1 MTSLPSRIAMIRAA
15 ALLFTGAALGG
26 CGNNLAYVHNAVVG
40 VDVTAATDG
49 TARIAIGY
57 DNDTFAIVPRFDP
70 VGDGKHGEA
79 MTLVSVSNV
88 DIDALDEIVFNHVIA
103 TGEAAIEAAR
113 DEAGLRMMR
122 EAVFGKQATQ
132 PR

>member
-1 MTSLPSRIAMIRAA
+1 MKWIGKAGCSMVAA
-15 ALLFTGAALGG
+15 AYLFCGG
-26 CGNNLAYVHNAVVG
+26 CGEHLAYVHNAVAG
-40 VDVTAATDG
+40 VDVTMATDG

-88 DIDALDEIVFNHVIA
+88 DINGLEEIVFNHVIA
-103 TGEAAIEAAR
+103 TGEAAINAAN
-113 DEAGLRMMR
+113 DEQGLRMMR
-122 EAVFGKQATQ
+122 EAVFGPAPNTK
-132 PR
+132 